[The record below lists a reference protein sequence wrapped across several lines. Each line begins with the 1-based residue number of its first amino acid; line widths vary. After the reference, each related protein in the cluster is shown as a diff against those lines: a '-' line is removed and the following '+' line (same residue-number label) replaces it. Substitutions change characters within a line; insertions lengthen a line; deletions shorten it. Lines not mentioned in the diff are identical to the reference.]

1 MKKLSTQEILH
12 LRDSQLNVFASLAVY
27 AGVWI
32 LLQFLLKLADVDM
45 PLVQF
50 FDRYGNFSAPGIILA
65 GCLALSAF
73 VPHWVLLRRAGLS
86 WREGSRLIRDFN
98 AGLLEGVDDEG
109 VRRTPRPS
117 PSAFELRSSEEAHEE
132 DPEYWEQRWS
142 EVIKPLS
149 DEDREARD

>member
-65 GCLALSAF
+65 ACLALSAF

-98 AGLLEGVDDEG
+98 SGLLEQVEDEG
-109 VRRTPRPS
+109 VRGSPCPSTEQVNPTPPDEG
-117 PSAFELRSSEEAHEE
+117 PGE
-132 DPEYWEQRWS
+132 DSEYWKERWL

-149 DEDREARD
+149 DEDRESRD